1 MAAPG
6 YDLLL
11 TLNQLET
18 IDRDYSGKYIRQ
30 VDFKGIPDN
39 L

>member
-1 MAAPG
+1 
-6 YDLLL
+6 
-11 TLNQLET
+11 LEI

>member
-1 MAAPG
+1 MAPPG

-11 TLNQLET
+11 TLNQLEI